1 MPKINGKPVDP
12 KAYAARKA
20 QAQKR
25 IAAASPETKAKLKE
39 FYPNISNEG
48 LVNSILGTRDDT
60 GLANKMKTI
69 KKLSRQ
75 SK

>member
-12 KAYAARKA
+12 KAYAARMT
-20 QAQKR
+20 QAKKKVASMDP
-25 IAAASPETKAKLKE
+25 AAKAKLKE
-39 FYPNISNEG
+39 FYPNVSTEG
-48 LVNSILGTRDDT
+48 LINSILGTRDNT

-69 KKLSRQ
+69 KKLSRK

>member
-1 MPKINGKPVDP
+1 MPKINGINVDP

-25 IAAASPETKAKLKE
+25 ITAASPETKAKLKE
-39 FYPNISNEG
+39 FYPDISNEE
-48 LVNSILGTRDDT
+48 LINSILGTRNDT
-60 GLANKMKTI
+60 GVANKMKTV
-69 KKLSRQ
+69 KKMFRS